1 MTPGVKTQLVGVLL
15 FASFFSACGGENFAQ
30 IRNIRSAGETIVC
43 FGDSLTEGVGA
54 GEGEDYPSAL
64 SRQLASPVVNAG
76 RRGDTTAD
84 ALERLSDTVLSKN
97 PRLVIVLL
105 GGNDFLRQRPRQE
118 TRKNLEELVGQVQ
131 ARGAIVAIVGM
142 RLGLFTDE
150 YSAVFEE
157 TARQFGALYI
167 PGVMKGILS
176 DPKFRSDPI
185 HPNGAGYR
193 LIAERI
199 AEKVKPLLR
208 EADRLR
214 MANLARKPVDS
225 ELAQ

>member
-1 MTPGVKTQLVGVLL
+1 MTRRVKTQFIGVLV
-15 FASFFSACGGENFAQ
+15 FAGFISACGGENFAQ
-30 IRNIRSAGETIVC
+30 IRNIRTAGETIIC

-118 TRKNLEELVGQVQ
+118 TKKNLEEIVRRAQ

-150 YSAVFEE
+150 YAAVFEE

-176 DPKFRSDPI
+176 DSKLRSDPI

-214 MANLARKPVDS
+214 MANLA
-225 ELAQ
+225 

>member
-1 MTPGVKTQLVGVLL
+1 MSLSRRLRGLCLPLCITL
-15 FASFFSACGGENFAQ
+15 FSACGGERYDSV
-30 IRNIRSAGETIVC
+30 RNIRSRGEAIIC

-64 SRQLASPVVNAG
+64 SRQLALPVVNAG

-84 ALERLSDTVLSKN
+84 ALARLSDAVLTKN
-97 PRLVIVLL
+97 PRLVILLL

-118 TRKNLEELVGQVQ
+118 TRKNLEEIVQRVQ
-131 ARGAIVAIVGM
+131 AQGAIVAIAGIK
-142 RLGLFTDE
+142 LGLFTDE
-150 YSAVFEE
+150 YGEIFEQ
-157 TARQFGALYI
+157 TAEKFGALYI
-167 PGVMKGILS
+167 PQVMKGSLGKS
-176 DPKFRSDPI
+176 SLKSDPI

-199 AEKVKPLLR
+199 GEKITPLLQ

-214 MANLARKPVDS
+214 GPNAAG
-225 ELAQ
+225 

>member
-1 MTPGVKTQLVGVLL
+1 MTQRVKTQLIAVFL
-15 FASFFSACGGENFAQ
+15 FAGFLTACGGENFAQ
-30 IRNIRSAGETIVC
+30 IRNIRSAGETIIC

-64 SRQLASPVVNAG
+64 SRQLVSPVVNAG

-84 ALERLSDTVLSKN
+84 ALQRLSGAVLSKN
-97 PRLVIVLL
+97 PRLVILLL
-105 GGNDFLRQRPRQE
+105 GGNDLLRQRPRQE
-118 TRKNLEELVGQVQ
+118 TRKNLEEIVRRVQ
-131 ARGAIVAIVGM
+131 ARGAIVAIVGIK
-142 RLGLFTDE
+142 LGLFTDE
-150 YSAVFEE
+150 YAAVFEE

-167 PGVMKGILS
+167 PGVMKGVLS
-176 DPKFRSDPI
+176 DSKFRSDPI

-199 AEKVKPLLR
+199 AEKIKPLLR

-214 MANLARKPVDS
+214 MANVPG
-225 ELAQ
+225 

>member
-1 MTPGVKTQLVGVLL
+1 MTRPGKTPLSRILL
-15 FASFFSACGGENFAQ
+15 FASFLSACSGENFAQ
-30 IRNIRSAGETIVC
+30 IRNVRSAGETIIC

-84 ALERLSDTVLSKN
+84 ALQRLSDTVLSKN
-97 PRLVIVLL
+97 PRLVILLL

-118 TRKNLEELVGQVQ
+118 TRKNLEEIVRRVQ

-150 YSAVFEE
+150 YARIFEE
-157 TARQFGALYI
+157 TAQQFGALYI

-176 DPKFRSDPI
+176 DSKFRSDPI

-214 MANLARKPVDS
+214 MANVDKPVDS
-225 ELAQ
+225 ELPQ